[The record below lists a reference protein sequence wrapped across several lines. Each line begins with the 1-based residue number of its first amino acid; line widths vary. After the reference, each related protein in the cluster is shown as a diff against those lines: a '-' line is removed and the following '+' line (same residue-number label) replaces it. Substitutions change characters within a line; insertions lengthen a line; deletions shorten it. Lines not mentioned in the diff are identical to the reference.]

1 MKNYLRAAL
10 LLLCIGCQPKEI
22 PSKTNI
28 NSYTNEVMLERN
40 KLKEEYLNPETSPIA
55 KEEFESFKGLR
66 FYDIDSNF
74 RIIAKVELLENQQ
87 PFEMP
92 TSTDRKPVYVKYANL
107 HFTLKNQEHTL
118 AIYQN
123 IELTSNPEYVDYL
136 FLPFTDLTSG
146 FDTYGGGRYLDL
158 RIPKTDSVVI
168 DFNLCYHP
176 YCAYNHDFSC
186 PIPPQENHITQ
197 RISAGV
203 RL

>member
-74 RIIAKVELLENQQ
+74 RIIAKQLIKISKLESPFKVILILNCIYLLLI
-87 PFEMP
+87 F
-92 TSTDRKPVYVKYANL
+92 
-107 HFTLKNQEHTL
+107 
-118 AIYQN
+118 I
-123 IELTSNPEYVDYL
+123 
-136 FLPFTDLTSG
+136 
-146 FDTYGGGRYLDL
+146 
-158 RIPKTDSVVI
+158 
-168 DFNLCYHP
+168 C
-176 YCAYNHDFSC
+176 
-186 PIPPQENHITQ
+186 
-197 RISAGV
+197 
-203 RL
+203 